1 MISIPGSPRQRR
13 ALWTTLLVLCSFWVG
28 LVAGTVLGGLFLVP
42 AGSGL
47 AGPAI
52 ALGYGVGAAL
62 ACAVVAGIVGRRLPP
77 RVLRQA
83 TAVVG
88 ALATVAVIAVVYL
101 FVKQQAQRQAQSD
114 PAARSELALDPR
126 RAGRLS

>member
-1 MISIPGSPRQRR
+1 MIPLPASPRQRR

-28 LVAGTVLGGLFLVP
+28 LVGGTLIGALFLVP

-52 ALGYGVGAAL
+52 ALGYGVAGALLAAAL
-62 ACAVVAGIVGRRLPP
+62 AGVLGRRLPT
-77 RVLRQA
+77 RALRQV

-88 ALATVAVIAVVYL
+88 TLAAVAVLAVVYL
-101 FVKQQAQRQAQSD
+101 FVKQQAQPKARAD
-114 PAARSELALDPR
+114 PAVRIELALDPR
-126 RAGRLS
+126 CGARLS

>member
-1 MISIPGSPRQRR
+1 MIPLPASPRQRR
-13 ALWTTLLVLCSFWVG
+13 ALWTTLLVLCSFWIG
-28 LVAGTVLGGLFLVP
+28 LVAGTVLGGLFFVP

-52 ALGYGVGAAL
+52 ALGYGVAAAL
-62 ACAVVAGIVGRRLPP
+62 AGAIVAGIVGRRLPP
-77 RVLRQA
+77 RVLRRT

-88 ALATVAVIAVVYL
+88 AVAAVAVVAVVYL
-101 FVKQQAQRQAQSD
+101 FVKQQAQRQATTD
-114 PAARSELALDPR
+114 PAERVERALDPR